1 MPIIHTYLYNKQTVR
16 HGDPSSVD
24 NTVNADS
31 VVININNTRTNME
44 KNEMNKKS
52 NVDVLTDVTYMVSN
66 SIE

>member
-16 HGDPSSVD
+16 HDDPSSVD

-52 NVDVLTDVTYMVSN
+52 NVDVLTDVTCMVSN

>member
-1 MPIIHTYLYNKQTVR
+1 
-16 HGDPSSVD
+16 VD

-31 VVININNTRTNME
+31 GVININNTRTNME

>member
-16 HGDPSSVD
+16 HDNPSSVD